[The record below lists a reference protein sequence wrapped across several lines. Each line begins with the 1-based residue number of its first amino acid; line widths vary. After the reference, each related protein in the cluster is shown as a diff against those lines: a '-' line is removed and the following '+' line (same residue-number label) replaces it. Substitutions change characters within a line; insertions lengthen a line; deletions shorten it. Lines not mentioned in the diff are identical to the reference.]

1 MGLIQTQQVSEIGP
15 PLMAP
20 EEQSALAR
28 LMNGGVSRY
37 LEFGMGGS
45 TLLAAR
51 SGLQTIVA
59 VDSDPGW
66 VDRVRCHP
74 EIAPRVASNDA
85 AILHADIG
93 PVGRFG
99 SPASPH
105 YAARWPNYVRIPWT
119 EWGNR
124 QAFPELVL
132 VDGRFRVASCLS
144 VVVARSLMGHTTSD
158 PLVLL
163 HDIVPSRPQY
173 RAVFGYFDVV
183 ESVCT
188 LRVMRI
194 NRSADPMRA
203 LLQLMHAQFDGS

>member
-1 MGLIQTQQVSEIGP
+1 VDLAQIQLTGEIGP

-20 EEQSALAR
+20 EEQSTLAR
-28 LMNGGVSRY
+28 LMGSGVFRY

-45 TLLAAR
+45 TLLAIR
-51 SGLQTIVA
+51 SGIQTIVA

-66 VDRVRCHP
+66 VDRIRCHP
-74 EIAPRVASNDA
+74 EIAPRVASDDA
-85 AILHADIG
+85 AVLHADIG

-105 YAARWPNYVRIPWT
+105 HAARWPNYVRVPWI
-119 EWGNR
+119 EWESR

-144 VVVARSLMGHTTSD
+144 VVVARSLMGQASAD

-163 HDIVPSRPQY
+163 HDVVPSRPQY
-173 RAVFGYFDVV
+173 QTVFEYFDVV

-194 NRSADPMRA
+194 SRSANPMRA
-203 LLQLMHAQFDGS
+203 LLQLMRAQFDGS